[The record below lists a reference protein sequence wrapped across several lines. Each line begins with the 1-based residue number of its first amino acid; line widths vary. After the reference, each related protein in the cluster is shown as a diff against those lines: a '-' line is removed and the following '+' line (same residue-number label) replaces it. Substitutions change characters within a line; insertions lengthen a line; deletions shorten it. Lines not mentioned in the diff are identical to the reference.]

1 MMNTSVPSAA
11 FPALAAVPTT
21 VNNLLDR
28 WQAWSDATFDDKY
41 REAILTLVEGVLRL
55 VVYLMGLAYYWLK
68 LQTIR
73 TVRYWLSEA
82 VQAVPVLNGWWR
94 APFVAIVPTQ
104 YAESCWQAINAAVAS
119 AILDYE
125 LDWAWDAEPLT

>member
-11 FPALAAVPTT
+11 FPSLAAVQETA
-21 VNNLLDR
+21 NNLLDG

-41 REAILTLVEGVLRL
+41 REAILTLIEGVSRL
-55 VVYLMGLAYYWLK
+55 VVYLVGLTYYWLK
-68 LQTIR
+68 LQTLR

-82 VQAVPVLNGWWR
+82 VQAVPVLDGRWK
-94 APFVAIVPTQ
+94 APFVQIAPTQ
-104 YAESCWQAINAAVAS
+104 YPERCWQAISQATAM

-125 LDWAWDAEPLT
+125 LHWAWDAEPLT

>member
-11 FPALAAVPTT
+11 FPSLATVPTT

-41 REAILTLVEGVLRL
+41 REAVLTLVEGILRL
-55 VVYLMGLAYYWLK
+55 VVYLAGLAYYWLK

-73 TVRYWLSEA
+73 TVRYWLSAA

-94 APFVAIVPTQ
+94 APFVKIAPTQ
-104 YAESCWQAINAAVAS
+104 YPERCWCAIARTVAAE
-119 AILDYE
+119 ILDYE
-125 LDWAWDAEPLT
+125 LDWAWDAEPLK

>member
-1 MMNTSVPSAA
+1 MMNISVPSAA
-11 FPALAAVPTT
+11 FPALVTVPTT

-41 REAILTLVEGVLRL
+41 REAILTLIEGVLRL
-55 VVYLMGLAYYWLK
+55 AVYLAGLTYYWLK
-68 LQTIR
+68 LQTLR

-82 VQAVPVLNGWWR
+82 VQAVPVLNSWWR
-94 APFVAIVPTQ
+94 APFVAIAPTQ
-104 YAESCWQAINAAVAS
+104 YPESCWQAISQATAM

-125 LDWAWDAEPLT
+125 LDWAWDAEPLI